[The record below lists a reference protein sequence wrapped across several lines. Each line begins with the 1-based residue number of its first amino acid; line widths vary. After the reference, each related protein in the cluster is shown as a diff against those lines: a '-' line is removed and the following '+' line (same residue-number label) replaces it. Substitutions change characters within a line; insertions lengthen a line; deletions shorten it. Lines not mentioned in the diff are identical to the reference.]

1 MRWLTF
7 MILVA
12 AALTL
17 QSTVAPRLEI
27 FGVRPDWLLVVV
39 LFFGLY
45 APSGDAIFGGWII
58 GIAADLMTIER
69 LGLLALSY
77 ALSALLVV
85 AVRDYLFRDRAV
97 TQFILALSVSLILR
111 AAWMIFRRV
120 LYGPSGASP
129 WESSAEWVWASI
141 YTAAWAPLLGAILL
155 GRSHWFGISRRR
167 YTYAGL
173 HRIGRT
179 GV

>member
-17 QSTVAPRLEI
+17 QSAVAPRLEV
-27 FGVRPDWLLVVV
+27 FGARADWLLVVV
-39 LFFGLY
+39 IFFGLY
-45 APSGDAIFGGWII
+45 APAGDAVFGGWII

-77 ALSALLVV
+77 ALAAMLVV

-97 TQFILALSVSLILR
+97 TQFILALTVSLILR
-111 AAWMIFRRV
+111 AAWLIFRRV
-120 LYGPSGASP
+120 LYGPSGASL
-129 WESSAEWVWASI
+129 WECSADLVWASL

-155 GRSHWFGISRRR
+155 GRSHWFGIPRRR

-173 HRIGRT
+173 QEMGRT
-179 GV
+179 RV

>member
-17 QSTVAPRLEI
+17 QSAVAPRLEI

-45 APSGDAIFGGWII
+45 APAGDAVFGGWIV
-58 GIAADLMTIER
+58 GMAADLMTIER

-77 ALSALLVV
+77 ALAAMLVV
-85 AVRDYLFRDRAV
+85 AVRDYLFRDRAL
-97 TQFILALSVSLILR
+97 TQFILALVVSLILR
-111 AAWMIFRRV
+111 AAWLIFRRV
-120 LYGPSGASP
+120 LYGPSGASL
-129 WESSAEWVWASI
+129 WEWSAEWVWASI

-155 GRSHWFGISRRR
+155 KRSHWFGIPRRR

-173 HRIGRT
+173 HGMGRT
-179 GV
+179 RV